1 MTDLVVRRL
10 LIDLKE
16 PFARR
21 WNGDDAFRSAWLNSL
36 SMGFPVGEQM
46 FIDSLRDGLK
56 ALPESKREY
65 FASEIQG
72 FVGQEATH
80 RHLHAL
86 YNKQLDAQGF
96 VNSQEKRMIKRLEK
110 LDSMKLDPRHAVAIT
125 AATEHFTA
133 IFAGWML
140 ETPQNLQGADP
151 RLKTLWLWHSAEETE
166 HRCIAF
172 DLYRALGGNEKWRLF
187 WFRFVTVQFMTEIMR
202 QTVRNLWDDKALFS
216 WRTWRSAAS
225 MMLGQQGLVR
235 YGFKHWRAY
244 FAKDFHPSHQ
254 DATSSEAWLRDNEDL
269 FRVIV
274 RAPA

>member
-21 WNGDDAFRSAWLNSL
+21 WNGDDAFRSAWLNAL

-65 FASEIQG
+65 FATEIQG

-202 QTVRNLWDDKALFS
+202 QTLRNLWDDKALFR

-225 MMLGQQGLVR
+225 MMLGEHGLVR

-244 FAKDFHPSHQ
+244 FSKDFHPSHQ

-269 FRVIV
+269 FRVIS

>member
-10 LIDLKE
+10 MIDLKE

-21 WNGDDAFRSAWLNSL
+21 WNGGDAFRSAWLNAL
-36 SMGFPVGEQM
+36 SMSFPVGEQM

-56 ALPESKREY
+56 ALPESKRAY

-96 VNSQEKRMIKRLEK
+96 VNSHEKRLLKRLEK
-110 LDSMKLDPRHAVAIT
+110 LASMKLDPRHAVAIT
-125 AATEHFTA
+125 SATEHFTA

-140 ETPQNLQGADP
+140 ETPQNLEGADP

-172 DLYRALGGNEKWRLF
+172 DLYRALGGNEKWRRF
-187 WFRFVTVQFMTEIMR
+187 WFRFVTVQFLFELMR

-216 WRTWRSAAS
+216 WNTWRSATS
-225 MMLGQQGLVR
+225 MMLGKQGLVR

-244 FAKDFHPSHQ
+244 FSEDFHPSHQ
-254 DATSSEAWLRDNEDL
+254 DGTASEVWLRENEDL
-269 FRVIV
+269 FRVV
-274 RAPA
+274 SRSPA

>member
-1 MTDLVVRRL
+1 
-10 LIDLKE
+10 
-16 PFARR
+16 
-21 WNGDDAFRSAWLNSL
+21 
-36 SMGFPVGEQM
+36 
-46 FIDSLRDGLK
+46 
-56 ALPESKREY
+56 
-65 FASEIQG
+65 
-72 FVGQEATH
+72 
-80 RHLHAL
+80 
-86 YNKQLDAQGF
+86 
-96 VNSQEKRMIKRLEK
+96 MIKRLEK

-202 QTVRNLWDDKALFS
+202 QTLRNLWDDKALFRR
-216 WRTWRSAAS
+216 RTWRSAAS
-225 MMLGQQGLVR
+225 MMLGEHGLVR

-244 FAKDFHPSHQ
+244 FSKDFHPSHQ

-269 FRVIV
+269 FRVIS

>member
-21 WNGDDAFRSAWLNSL
+21 WNGGDAFRSAWLNAL

-65 FASEIQG
+65 FATEIQG

-202 QTVRNLWDDKALFS
+202 QTLRNLWDDKALFR

-225 MMLGQQGLVR
+225 MMLGEHGLVR

-244 FAKDFHPSHQ
+244 FSKDFHPSHQ

-269 FRVIV
+269 FRVIS